1 VLKFNDSF
9 IHILTSRQMNLK
21 MMEELKLVTSLLAKL
36 APFDLLLFDQT
47 DSYQVIEYNSS
58 LTRIK
63 KEFTNLI
70 ITYFVP
76 DQLKQIR
83 RDIDKTHPNENNS
96 KVVSSYLLSISL
108 NLSTFLI
115 SVIQSKKL

>member
-1 VLKFNDSF
+1 MLKFNDSF